1 MSGSGE
7 AARVT
12 PAAGSVVADLAPAAR
27 AVLRWLPTQEP
38 SGAFAGQHDRVHCPG
53 DGLHARVSLW
63 WSDHPVHPGDRVGP
77 PRGGLV
83 PDAEATYSV
92 AIPAGGYLWIEDGV
106 LTRWQARAKP
116 RAPLLRADGEAFEPA
131 RYSTVNPYFRRQYG
145 RMTVPT
151 IRTALTSAGLGPATD
166 ELLNQIVVGIAAASE
181 PVVCD
186 CSGDAPTAPA
196 EPTGW
201 TIPERLLQDPAT
213 LQVLVGEGDATHAGT
228 VLWRLSEQIW
238 DPVRVGR
245 ANAALAALD
254 GVEDLA
260 GRGSQTHDEPITEHT
275 VAQIASQA
283 VRWHGAAVVRTMPAW
298 LLGWVMVAKPV
309 LVAAAGQ
316 DDRVIAEGLDWAD
329 RVRVARVETQWH
341 ATASA
346 RLLISRST
354 QRLADL
360 DDPDSGLW
368 EHLAAPDSVDLR
380 AQVPTR
386 PDLSSERIGRF
397 ATRELVQRAYRCDV
411 RSWLGLA
418 GNQG

>member
-1 MSGSGE
+1 MTGSGE

-12 PAAGSVVADLAPAAR
+12 PAAAAIAELAPAAR
-27 AVLRWLPTQEP
+27 AVLRWLPTPEP

-53 DGLHARVSLW
+53 DDLHARVSLW
-63 WSDHPVHPGDRVGP
+63 WSEQPVHPGDRVGP

-83 PDAEATYSV
+83 PSADATYAV
-92 AIPAGGYLWIEDGV
+92 ALPSGGYLWIEGGS

-116 RAPLLRADGEAFEPA
+116 RVPLLRADGEVFEPA
-131 RYSTVNPYFRRQYG
+131 RYSTVRPYFRRQYG

-151 IRTALTSAGLGPATD
+151 IRTALTSAGLGPVTD
-166 ELLNQIVVGIAAASE
+166 ELLNQIVGGIAAATD
-181 PVVCD
+181 PVVCG
-186 CSGDAPTAPA
+186 CGGQSPTAPA

-201 TIPERLLQDPAT
+201 TIPDSLLQDPAT
-213 LQVLVGEGDATHAGT
+213 LQVLVGEGDATQAAA
-228 VLWRLSEQIW
+228 VLWRLSERIW

-254 GVEDLA
+254 GAEVLA
-260 GRGSQTHDEPITEHT
+260 AGAPVPPEEPITEHT

-298 LLGWVMVAKPV
+298 LLGWVMVARPV
-309 LVAAAGQ
+309 LLLSAGQ
-316 DDRVIAEGLDWAD
+316 DDRAVAEGLDWAD

-346 RLLISRST
+346 RLLISRSS

-360 DDPDSGLW
+360 DDPDSGIW
-368 EHLAAPDSVDLR
+368 EHLAAPDSLDLR
-380 AQVPTR
+380 SHAPTR
-386 PDLSSERIGRF
+386 PDLSTDPIGRF

-411 RSWLGLA
+411 RSWFGLA
-418 GNQG
+418 RDQG